1 MIQKHAIPIL
11 EFDDNPQAVIMPNH
25 EGLDLQLPKKCIY
38 AFLEEEI
45 DRYAQE
51 VEADCVGEFVS
62 ATKTY
67 PVYVINY
74 KGEKVCLVQAPVGS
88 APAAQFM
95 DWLIGY
101 GVEKIISTG
110 TCGVLTNI
118 EENAFLVPV
127 RALRDEGASYH
138 YVAPSRYI
146 EMQIEAVSAIEQV
159 LEQLGIPYE
168 EVMTWS
174 TDGFYRETA
183 EKVAYRK
190 EEGCAVVEME
200 CAALAA
206 VAQLRGVIWGQLLFT
221 ADSLADL
228 ENYDSRDWG
237 SEAFDKALELCLE
250 IVSHM

>member
-51 VEADCVGEFVS
+51 VGAECVGEFVS

-67 PVYVINY
+67 PVYVMDY
-74 KGEKVCLVQAPVGS
+74 KGEKVCLAQAPVGS

-101 GVEKIISTG
+101 GVENIISTG

-138 YVAPSRYI
+138 YAPPSRY
-146 EMQIEAVSAIEQV
+146 MDVNVEAISAIEQV
-159 LEQLGIPYE
+159 LEQLGVPYE

-206 VAQLRGVIWGQLLFT
+206 VAQLRGAVWGELLFT

-228 ENYDSRDWG
+228 DNYDSRDWG

-250 IVSHM
+250 IVSHI

>member
-1 MIQKHAIPIL
+1 M
-11 EFDDNPQAVIMPNH
+11 
-25 EGLDLQLPKKCIY
+25 
-38 AFLEEEI
+38 
-45 DRYAQE
+45 
-51 VEADCVGEFVS
+51 
-62 ATKTY
+62 
-67 PVYVINY
+67 
-74 KGEKVCLVQAPVGS
+74 
-88 APAAQFM
+88 
-95 DWLIGY
+95 
-101 GVEKIISTG
+101 
-110 TCGVLTNI
+110 
-118 EENAFLVPV
+118 
-127 RALRDEGASYH
+127 
-138 YVAPSRYI
+138 
-146 EMQIEAVSAIEQV
+146 EMQIEALSAIEHV

-200 CAALAA
+200 CAALVA
-206 VAQLRGVIWGQLLFT
+206 VAQLRGVVWGQLLFT

>member
-67 PVYVINY
+67 PVYVMDY
-74 KGEKVCLVQAPVGS
+74 KGEKVCLAQAPVGS

-101 GVEKIISTG
+101 GVEQIISTG

-138 YVAPSRYI
+138 YAPPSRY
-146 EMQIEAVSAIEQV
+146 MDVNVEAISAIEQV
-159 LEQLGIPYE
+159 LEQLGVPYK

-206 VAQLRGVIWGQLLFT
+206 VAQLRGAVWGELLFT

-228 ENYDSRDWG
+228 DNYDQRDWG
-237 SEAFDKALELCLE
+237 AEAFEKALELCLE
-250 IVSHM
+250 IVSHI

>member
-51 VEADCVGEFVS
+51 VEAECVGEFVS

-67 PVYVINY
+67 PVYVMSY
-74 KGEKVCLVQAPVGS
+74 KGEEVCLAQAPVGS

-101 GVEKIISTG
+101 GVEQIISTG
-110 TCGVLTNI
+110 TCGVLANI

-138 YVAPSRYI
+138 YVAPSRYM
-146 EMQIEAVSAIEQV
+146 EMQIEAISAIEQV

-168 EVMTWS
+168 EVMTW
-174 TDGFYRETA
+174 TTAGFYRETA

-190 EEGCAVVEME
+190 EEGCSVVEME

-206 VAQLRGVIWGQLLFT
+206 VAQFRGVVWGQLLFT

>member
-45 DRYAQE
+45 DRIAQE
-51 VEADCVGEFVS
+51 VGAKCLGEFVS

-67 PVYVINY
+67 PVYVMSY
-74 KGEKVCLVQAPVGS
+74 KGEEVCLAQAPVGS

-110 TCGVLTNI
+110 TCGVLSNI

-138 YVAPSRYI
+138 YAPPSRY
-146 EMQIEAVSAIEQV
+146 MDVHVEAVAAIEQV
-159 LEQLGIPYE
+159 LEQLGVPYE
-168 EVMTWS
+168 EVMAWS

-190 EEGCAVVEME
+190 EEGCVVVEME

-206 VAQLRGVIWGQLLFT
+206 VAQLRGAVWGELLFT

-228 ENYDSRDWG
+228 DNYDQRDWG
-237 SEAFDKALELCLE
+237 AEAFDKALGLCLE

>member
-74 KGEKVCLVQAPVGS
+74 KGEKVCMVQAPVGS

-206 VAQLRGVIWGQLLFT
+206 VAQLRGVVWGQLLFT